1 MAGPCHI
8 GAMRR
13 DDGADDEARAGG
25 RRARPA
31 PLVPVDVTAAS
42 ETRPAALVVVS
53 PGGYR
58 VEGLDVATVSALLRT
73 LG

>member
-1 MAGPCHI
+1 MATSGYEAVPTI
-8 GAMRR
+8 AR
-13 DDGADDEARAGG
+13 D
-25 RRARPA
+25 
-31 PLVPVDVTAAS
+31 